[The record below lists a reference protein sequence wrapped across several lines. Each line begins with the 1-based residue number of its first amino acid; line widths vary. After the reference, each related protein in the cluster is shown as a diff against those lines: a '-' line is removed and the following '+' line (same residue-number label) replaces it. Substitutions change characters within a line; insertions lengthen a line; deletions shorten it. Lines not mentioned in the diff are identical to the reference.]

1 MTFNPSTYTVAAKTS
16 PTPRFLNVAGNGAA
30 SGKIQITQNFHRDL
44 PETAGPAWL
53 GFSLDTTGRAYHGFT
68 LDTPEQVV
76 REIFEQRYGR
86 PAEFVFV
93 LRGNLLCGP
102 IPEVTP

>member
-1 MTFNPSTYTVAAKTS
+1 MTFNPSTYTVAVKTS
-16 PTPRFLNVAGNGAA
+16 PTPRFSSGAGNRAA
-30 SGKIQITQNFHRDL
+30 SGKIQITANFHRDL
-44 PETAGPAWL
+44 PETSGPAWL
-53 GFSLDTTGRAYHGFT
+53 GYSLDTTGRAYHGFT

-86 PAEFVFV
+86 QPAYVFES
-93 LRGNLLCGP
+93 LGNLLCGP